1 MPGDSAG
8 PSSLDEGPSCGIRG
22 HRLRWRPSGPETENE
37 GPAEPPC
44 AGGWPQGYAGGPTEG
59 ERRRRRMMRKT
70 GKQVEEKGERGGRS
84 TCGEEAG
91 EVSEQQ
97 HWKDQIYHT
106 VTGRSDPSANITKKQ
121 HLECIS
127 DYITTAGRVSL
138 FSTWR
143 IFNFTEIWQPQSST
157 LKNAADTTNKGK
169 DQAYYARMEN
179 SQSGLRDWLKPARVV
194 E

>member
-1 MPGDSAG
+1 M
-8 PSSLDEGPSCGIRG
+8 
-22 HRLRWRPSGPETENE
+22 HF
-37 GPAEPPC
+37 
-44 AGGWPQGYAGGPTEG
+44 
-59 ERRRRRMMRKT
+59 
-70 GKQVEEKGERGGRS
+70 
-84 TCGEEAG
+84 
-91 EVSEQQ
+91 
-97 HWKDQIYHT
+97 
-106 VTGRSDPSANITKKQ
+106 
-121 HLECIS
+121 
-127 DYITTAGRVSL
+127 TTAGRVSF